1 MIKGPTQQDN
11 IVFINIYAPNTR
23 APKRTQQILTVL
35 KSHLKR
41 KLLTQRKQFFL
52 LMYVQILKQ
61 TDYYQHTEWL
71 LFEKHQEWMDIPI
84 KKINICMKIPCH
96 IRTYLKPRDT
106 TPRSVMEAFMSL
118 LGKQTFCPLEKIRK
132 N

>member
-1 MIKGPTQQDN
+1 MTKGPVQQDD
-11 IVFINIYAPNTR
+11 IVFINIYAPSTR
-23 APKRTQQILTVL
+23 APKCTKQILTVP

-71 LFEKHQEWMDIPI
+71 LFEKHQE
-84 KKINICMKIPCH
+84 
-96 IRTYLKPRDT
+96 
-106 TPRSVMEAFMSL
+106 
-118 LGKQTFCPLEKIRK
+118 
-132 N
+132 